1 MQPII
6 KIIITFYKSEDAI
19 IYYLYDT
26 TTDETKPINIT
37 MNQDFIYFTN
47 CKKDVLFTLE
57 RKDIYLLSIKPNKD

>member
-37 MNQDFIYFTN
+37 MNQDFIYYQSSQIKT
-47 CKKDVLFTLE
+47 K
-57 RKDIYLLSIKPNKD
+57 RKDYFL